1 MRTRIPFLVAAL
13 LIAALFLPALAS
25 QTARAAGTADLAI
38 TMTPGKKHLHYQQ
51 SMRNTITVS
60 NLGPDTAT
68 GVTIAINESDSINPG
83 PIVCA
88 DGTEIQNW
96 EICPPITLAA
106 GESATYT
113 WTVTACC
120 SCCPDGVGVTTATV
134 RHDDA
139 TLDPN
144 PDNDFAR
151 VDTPYKGRFP
161 T

>member
-1 MRTRIPFLVAAL
+1 MRTRITLLVAAL

-25 QTARAAGTADLAI
+25 QTARAAGTADLSI

-68 GVTIAINESDSINPG
+68 GVTIATNESDSINPG
-83 PIVCA
+83 VIVCA
-88 DGTEIQNW
+88 DGTEAQPW

-106 GESATYT
+106 NESATYT

-120 SCCPDGVGVTTATV
+120 FCCPDLVGVTTAAV

-144 PDNDFAR
+144 PANDFAQ
-151 VDTPYKGRFP
+151 VNTPFKGKFP
-161 T
+161 S